1 MEASDCVAENQEG
14 EEHDRGTLR
23 VSTDQQMDP
32 QKRQIRSKTNVHS
45 TLVPQSAPNLQNY
58 EVATAGIDFLI
69 VVAEALRN

>member
-14 EEHDRGTLR
+14 EERDRGTLR

-45 TLVPQSAPNLQNY
+45 TLVLQSGLNPQNY
-58 EVATAGIDFLI
+58 EVAKAGIDFLI
-69 VVAEALRN
+69 VVAEAPRN